1 MKVLITG
8 GMGQLGRAFY
18 QRLKNKADVV
28 VCGKEQLDVTREAEV
43 RAVLE
48 KVQPTLVIHCA
59 ALTDVDQCER
69 EPERA
74 FRINSHGSFHV
85 ARSAAQVK
93 ADVISISSD
102 YVFSAY
108 SSTPYE
114 PDSPPSPLSV
124 YGASKWIGEQLTL
137 QAHPRALIVR
147 TAWLYGGHENDFI
160 EKIVARAA
168 LQRTISVVDD
178 QIGSPT
184 YVEDVVSYCL
194 RLFEGGARGRVFHV
208 TNRGSCSRYE
218 MAKVIME
225 SLQLDQI
232 TVEPVKTVRQPGV
245 AVRPP
250 RTILGLDQLPAAGLP
265 EPAHWKPTLIR
276 YLQERRQR
284 R

>member
-8 GMGQLGRAFY
+8 GAGQLGRAFY
-18 QRLKNKADVV
+18 QRLRNKADVV
-28 VCGKEQLDVTREAEV
+28 ACGKDQLDVTREAEV
-43 RAVLE
+43 RARLAE
-48 KVQPTLVIHCA
+48 EQPGLVIHCA

-69 EPERA
+69 DPEHA

-85 ARSAAQVK
+85 ARSAAQAK
-93 ADVISISSD
+93 ADLISISSD

-108 SSTPYE
+108 SSTPYQ

-160 EKIVARAA
+160 EKIVARTA
-168 LQRTISVVDD
+168 LQRTIPVVDD

-194 RLFEGGARGRVFHV
+194 RLLASGQRGRVFHV
-208 TNRGSCSRYE
+208 TNKGSCSRYE
-218 MAKVIME
+218 MAKVIIE
-225 SLQLDQI
+225 SLQLEEAAI
-232 TVEPVKTVRQPGV
+232 EPVKTVRQPGI

-250 RTILGLDQLPAAGLP
+250 RTVLGLEQLPAVGLP
-265 EPAHWKPTLIR
+265 EPAHWKPTLIH